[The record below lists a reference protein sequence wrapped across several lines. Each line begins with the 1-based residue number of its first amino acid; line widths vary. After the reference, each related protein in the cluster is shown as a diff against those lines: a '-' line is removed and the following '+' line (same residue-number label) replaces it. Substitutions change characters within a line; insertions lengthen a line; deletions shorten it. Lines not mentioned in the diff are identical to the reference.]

1 MISKSGIVIRI
12 EASSVRICNRPSK
25 GVTLMKPVDGDMVVT
40 IATAPHEDEENSEK
54 PQDDNAEN
62 SVDSEN
68 ANDTENQKNTEQADS
83 NE

>member
-54 PQDDNAEN
+54 PQEEVNN
-62 SVDSEN
+62 
-68 ANDTENQKNTEQADS
+68 ENQENTEQADN